1 MSARLLP
8 AFRAAVRAIIAV
20 PGLPLLVVAAL
31 RSRRDSTRRRRRGE
45 LPRLIWGPVPV
56 ISIKYWSQ
64 SLQALGYESRTCVF
78 NHYDINERSD
88 FDVYYEE
95 FLPRGI
101 LFDPL
106 RAYAVFLWV
115 LRNADVYLS
124 YFDGGFLQGTALRRL
139 ELPLLRL
146 AGTKLIVSPYGSDIA
161 VPEYLGVAAERLI
174 EDYPMIATNGDRVRR
189 RVREFARWADLVVRN
204 YQYGYMPRAD
214 VLWSTQM
221 TLDTDLWQA
230 EAPTGNGDG
239 QTGDAV
245 VVLHAPNH
253 RRIKGT
259 DRLIEVVDRLAGEGL
274 RVRLE
279 LLERRPNSEVRDA
292 IARADIVADQFIAGY
307 ALFAVEGMAAARPV
321 LSALSWMPADV
332 RADLDAR
339 GLPIVDADL
348 ETLEAAL
355 RRLIADPQLR
365 GTLGEAG
372 RRFVLD
378 NDSYAAVGAI
388 WDNLIRHVWA
398 GEPLTEPALEAAD

>member
-1 MSARLLP
+1 MSMRALSV
-8 AFRAAVRAIIAV
+8 FRYAVRAVVAV
-20 PGLPLLVVAAL
+20 FGLPALLTAAL
-31 RSRRDSTRRRRRGE
+31 LSRRATTRRRRRGE
-45 LPRLIWGPVPV
+45 RPRLIWGPVPV

-64 SLQALGYESRTCVF
+64 SLQALGYESHTCVF
-78 NHYDINERSD
+78 QHYDINERSD
-88 FDVYYEE
+88 FDVHYDE
-95 FLPRGI
+95 FLPRVI
-101 LFDPL
+101 VFDPL

-139 ELPLLRL
+139 ELALLRL
-146 AGTKLIVSPYGSDIA
+146 AGKKLIVSPYGSDIA

-174 EDYPMIATNGDRVRR
+174 EDYPTIATNGERVRR
-189 RVREFARWADLVVRN
+189 RVLEFARHADLVVRN
-204 YQYGYMPRAD
+204 YQYGFMPRAD
-214 VLWSTQM
+214 VLWPTQM

-230 EAPTGNGDG
+230 QAPPEHGDG
-239 QTGDAV
+239 QTGEAV

-259 DRLIEVVDRLAGEGL
+259 DRLIEVVDRLAAEGL

-279 LLERRPNSEVRDA
+279 LVERRPNAEVRDA

-307 ALFAVEGMAAARPV
+307 ALFAVEGMAASRPV

-348 ETLEAAL
+348 DTLEPAL
-355 RRLIADPQLR
+355 RRLIGEPELR
-365 GTLGEAG
+365 RALGEAG

-378 NDSYAAVGAI
+378 NDSYEAVGAI

-398 GEPLTEPALEAAD
+398 GEPLTQLSLATPA